1 METFRRVKSDRVVV
15 ALSAVPI
22 VAVVVAM
29 TIALVAVNSG
39 RAAAQHAADVAAAQ
53 VLELQTQV
61 ADTQAQ
67 AECRDKLASEFA
79 QASNDLL
86 VGTAKF
92 IRELSVPS
100 GSPGS
105 VDWDSILARM
115 AAAQT
120 ARAAT
125 EQTCTT
131 R

>member
-1 METFRRVKSDRVVV
+1 MEAFRRVKSDRVMV

-29 TIALVAVNSG
+29 TIALVAVNTS
-39 RAAAQHAADVAAAQ
+39 RSDAQRAADVAAAQ
-53 VLELQTQV
+53 VVELQATVSELQT
-61 ADTQAQ
+61 Q
-67 AECRDKLASEFA
+67 AECRDRLASEFA

-86 VGTAKF
+86 VGTAKY

-100 GSPGS
+100 GSPRS

-115 AAAQT
+115 DAAQT

-125 EQTCTT
+125 EQTCAG
-131 R
+131 

>member
-39 RAAAQHAADVAAAQ
+39 RAAAQRAAEHATAEVQELQQQARCRDDLAAA
-53 VLELQTQV
+53 V
-61 ADTQAQ
+61 DQANTE
-67 AECRDKLASEFA
+67 ALSGLA
-79 QASNDLL
+79 LY
-86 VGTAKF
+86 
-92 IRELSVPS
+92 IRALSSPA
-100 GSPGS
+100 GDPGS

-115 AAAQT
+115 AAVQT